1 MAETREKITFLV
13 SKEQKEKLIQYIN
26 ISDDKGI
33 TDFILS
39 AMEFYGGYC
48 MTSQTAHWKCTLFSL
63 LLSYLLHNCT

>member
-48 MTSQTAHWKCTLFSL
+48 TTSQKS
-63 LLSYLLHNCT
+63 

>member
-13 SKEQKEKLIQYIN
+13 SKEKKEKLIQYIN
-26 ISDDKGI
+26 ISNDKGI

-48 MTSQTAHWKCTLFSL
+48 MTSQKS
-63 LLSYLLHNCT
+63 

>member
-26 ISDDKGI
+26 ISNDKGI

-39 AMEFYGGYC
+39 AREFYGGYC
-48 MTSQTAHWKCTLFSL
+48 MTSQKS
-63 LLSYLLHNCT
+63 

>member
-26 ISDDKGI
+26 ISNDKGI

-39 AMEFYGGYC
+39 AMEFYGCLLY
-48 MTSQTAHWKCTLFSL
+48 TSDAADE
-63 LLSYLLHNCT
+63 